1 MQANSQRKGIF
12 MLTRYRALYIAT
24 FAVVFIF
31 SITAFLPDALAKPNK
46 APSIEEASAAV
57 SKLDPTIKVL
67 SVNPT
72 LMPDLWEIVVE
83 LRTQQKVILYLN
95 SAGTLV
101 IQGSL
106 IDINNRIDITKAR
119 MEDLNR
125 VDFASIP
132 VDNDLVLGNPSAKKK
147 VVVFDDPE

>member
-1 MQANSQRKGIF
+1 
-12 MLTRYRALYIAT
+12 MLTRYRVLYIAAL
-24 FAVVFIF
+24 AVVLIF
-31 SITAFLPDALAKPNK
+31 SITAFLPDALAKQNK

-72 LMPDLWEIVVE
+72 LMPDLWEVVVQLKTRQE
-83 LRTQQKVILYLN
+83 VILYLN
-95 SAGTLV
+95 TAGTL
-101 IQGSL
+101 IFSGSL
-106 IDINNRIDITKAR
+106 YDLNNRINLTKER
-119 MEDLNR
+119 QDNLNR